1 MTVGA
6 YFGRGIWRPAA
17 SGDMTCLSLSLRSS
31 GIMPGQGMIPEVM
44 RWRPQ

>member
-6 YFGRGIWRPAA
+6 YWARNLAPGGMA
-17 SGDMTCLSLSLRSS
+17 CLSLSLRISDV
-31 GIMPGQGMIPEVM
+31 MPGQGTIPEVM